1 MCRYRRKQA
10 LPKDGGKVRILS
22 IPAIRYRV
30 VQGALKLILEPVFGA
45 DFQPGSFAYRP
56 KRTAQEAVS
65 RVAQAIVQQ
74 KTRVV
79 DIDLRNYF
87 DNVRH
92 DQIAAKGNGACL
104 AWFGVLQNWSIPRT
118 SKARFCN
125 FQWFEGRCEISTYEI
140 NEILGSKLWR
150 YIYQRKKGRD
160 LFDLA
165 IALQHSS
172 MGT

>member
-30 VQGALKLILEPVFGA
+30 VQGALKLILEPVFEA

-56 KRTAQEAVS
+56 KRTAQKAVS

-87 DNVRH
+87 GNVRH

-125 FQWFEGRCEISTYEI
+125 FQWFEGRCDVHLRNQRDSRQQVMA
-140 NEILGSKLWR
+140 L
-150 YIYQRKKGRD
+150 YQQKKGRD